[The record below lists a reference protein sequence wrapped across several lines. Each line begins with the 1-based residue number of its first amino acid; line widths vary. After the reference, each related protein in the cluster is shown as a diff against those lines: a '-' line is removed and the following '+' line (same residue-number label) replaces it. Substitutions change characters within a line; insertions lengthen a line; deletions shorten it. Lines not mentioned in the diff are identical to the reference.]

1 MKPQYPRKQTV
12 LEQIAVKLIIG
23 ETSLTSKNPT
33 ERGLLRRRMLDIIFQ
48 DDINKDI
55 NKDIDKEKQ
64 GDTE

>member
-12 LEQIAVKLIIG
+12 QEQIAVQLIIS
-23 ETSLTSKNPT
+23 ETSLTSRNPT

-55 NKDIDKEKQ
+55 DKEKQ
-64 GDTE
+64 GDKEC